1 MWRESRM
8 KADSKCEAFKFC
20 MNGRNSTYTVIN
32 VLERDLRKVLPVEL
46 QQRLFLILHR
56 DR

>member
-1 MWRESRM
+1 M

-32 VLERDLRKVLPVEL
+32 VLERDLRKVSPVEL
-46 QQRLFLILHR
+46 QQRLFLVFHR